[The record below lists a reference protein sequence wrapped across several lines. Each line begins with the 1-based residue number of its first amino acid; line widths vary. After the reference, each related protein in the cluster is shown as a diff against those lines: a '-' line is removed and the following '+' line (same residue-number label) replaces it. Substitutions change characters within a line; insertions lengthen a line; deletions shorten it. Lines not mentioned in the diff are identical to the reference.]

1 MKNFIKINPNV
12 VKGLRESLNIDL
24 ANASKHSKLSAKR
37 ISEIESNLPEISKPT
52 LVELKALAK
61 AYNKSLASLLLQ
73 EVITEKPIPKDRR
86 TVKSEEIGHFDI
98 KTIQVIEK
106 ARALG
111 ESFIKLKTEL
121 NIPINRFSFKAT
133 LSDDPKFIA
142 TQFRKDWEL
151 SELSKQKDAQ
161 EAFEM
166 FVEIVEKLG
175 AFVFQ
180 LPLNKDKL
188 RGFSI
193 TDEEIPIIVIKRG
206 NEPVTAKIFT
216 LFHEVGHLLLNESGM
231 CDITFGDR
239 QQVEK
244 WCNAF
249 ASEILVPSDELLSN
263 NIVMSYINRKE
274 KVWQKSDLIKIGKV
288 FFVGPLVILRKL
300 YEHNLTTQKFYK
312 EKLEMWNKPTFV
324 RPKEHK
330 GRQIPKEIVSEKGKT
345 FIGLAFSAFDQN
357 RINLKEL
364 SDYLGAKFIY
374 IQRIRQQ
381 LYG

>member
-1 MKNFIKINPNV
+1 MKNYIKINPNV
-12 VKGLRESLNIDL
+12 VKGIREYLKIDL
-24 ANASKHSKLSAKR
+24 AGASKHSKLSAKR

-52 LVELKALAK
+52 LAELKALAK
-61 AYNKSLASLLLQ
+61 AYDKSLATLLLQ
-73 EVITEKPIPKDRR
+73 KFTKEKPIPKDRR
-86 TVKSEEIGHFDI
+86 TVKSEEIGLFDI

-111 ESFIKLKTEL
+111 ESFLKLKTEL
-121 NIPINRFSFKAT
+121 NIPIKRFSDSAT
-133 LSDDPKFIA
+133 LSNDPNIIA
-142 TQFRKDWEL
+142 AQFRKDWGL
-151 SELSKQKDAQ
+151 SDINKQMDVQK
-161 EAFEM
+161 AFEM
-166 FVEIVEKLG
+166 FIEIVENLG

-206 NEPVTAKIFT
+206 NEPITAKIFT

-231 CDITFGDR
+231 CDITLSNK

-249 ASEILVPSDELLSN
+249 ASEILVPSDEFLSN
-263 NIVMSYINRKE
+263 DIVKNYISRKE
-274 KVWQKSDLIKIGKV
+274 KEWKKNDLIEIGKE

-300 YEHNLTTQKFYK
+300 YEYNLTTKKFYK
-312 EKLEMWNKPTFV
+312 EKLEVWNKPTFG
-324 RPKEHK
+324 RAKEPK

-345 FIGLAFSAFDQN
+345 FIGLAFSAYEQN

-374 IQRIRQQ
+374 IPQIRQQ